1 MDIKKLKKDFPILFR
16 KIGLNDLVYLD
27 NAATSQKP
35 VQVVEAVKD
44 FYLEH
49 NANVHRG
56 IHTLS
61 EEASGMYEDA
71 RKKVARF
78 INAIY
83 PEEIIFTAG
92 ATESNNMTIQGV
104 VNYYTKQTN
113 RVHIITTKI
122 EHSSILEC
130 FRNLEKRGL
139 RVTYLPVNSGGI
151 VDLTALKKA
160 LRPETVLVS
169 IQYTNNEIGAIQPIR
184 EISKILRHHNLQTYK
199 LPNFKTHFHTD
210 ASQAPC
216 YLDCSVEK
224 LGVDL
229 LTLDGHKIYGPKGIG
244 ALYIRRN
251 TAISP
256 ISFGGGQEKGL
267 RPGTENIPLIAG
279 LAKALEICS
288 LEMKKEPKRIS
299 VLRDWLTGK
308 ILKQFP
314 KIILNG
320 DMANRLP
327 NNINISIP
335 DIDTEFLVLQ
345 LDAKGISVSTKSA
358 CIESDKGSYVVTT
371 LGGDSWK
378 AKHTL
383 RITLGRFTKK
393 SDIEAF
399 LKKFSEIIKK

>member
-1 MDIKKLKKDFPILFR
+1 MSSQKRI
-16 KIGLNDLVYLD
+16 YLD
-27 NAATSQKP
+27 NASTTPIDPRVLREVNFHLKNTFGNARSIHSGG
-35 VQVVEAVKD
+35 VVAKKVLGE
-44 FYLEH
+44 
-49 NANVHRG
+49 
-56 IHTLS
+56 S
-61 EEASGMYEDA
+61 

-78 INAIY
+78 FSTHSD
-83 PEEIIFTAG
+83 EVVFTSG
-92 ATESNNMTIQGV
+92 GTESNNLAILGV
-104 VNYYTKQTN
+104 VSALNKKGISYNKMH
-113 RVHIITTKI
+113 VLISAI
-122 EHSSILEC
+122 EHSSIREVVVALKAKGIKVDE
-130 FRNLEKRGL
+130 
-139 RVTYLPVNSGGI
+139 VPVLPSGT
-151 VDLTALKKA
+151 VDLIVFKKM
-160 LRPETVLVS
+160 LRPETILVS
-169 IQYTNNEIGAIQPIR
+169 IQYVNNEIGAIQPIR
-184 EISKILRHHNLQTYK
+184 EISKTLRHFRNSLTLNAKRYP
-199 LPNFKTHFHTD
+199 LFHSD

>member
-1 MDIKKLKKDFPILFR
+1 MSSQKRI
-16 KIGLNDLVYLD
+16 YLD
-27 NAATSQKP
+27 NASTTPIDPRVLREVNFHLKNTFGNARSIHSGG
-35 VQVVEAVKD
+35 VVAKKVLGE
-44 FYLEH
+44 
-49 NANVHRG
+49 
-56 IHTLS
+56 S
-61 EEASGMYEDA
+61 

-78 INAIY
+78 LSAHSD
-83 PEEIIFTAG
+83 EIIFTSG
-92 ATESNNMTIQGV
+92 GTESNNLAILGV
-104 VNYYTKQTN
+104 IKSVTEGFNLKSGEKLN
-113 RVHIITTKI
+113 LERLHAITTKI

-399 LKKFSEIIKK
+399 LKKFSETIKK